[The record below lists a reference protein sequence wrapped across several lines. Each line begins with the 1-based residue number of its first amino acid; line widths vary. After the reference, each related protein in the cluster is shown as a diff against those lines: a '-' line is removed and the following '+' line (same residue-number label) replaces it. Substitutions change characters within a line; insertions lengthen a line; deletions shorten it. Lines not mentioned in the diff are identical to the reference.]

1 MYFSPRW
8 NKVGDN
14 QRRHYGKLFIAVKA
28 NVHHFSDDSACPSSP
43 GLLQC
48 LILGWLSL
56 QVRLWDFSAGRCVM
70 VLSGHG
76 QPTWGCSFHSSGQLL
91 ASCSADRTAKL
102 WDLESQCCQLTLRG
116 HTASVNS
123 VSFLPFSNLLL
134 TASADQTLS
143 VWDTRLGFC
152 MVTFHGHQYPCN
164 HASFSPTGNVMASC
178 DCHGIINL
186 WDIRQPALPISTV
199 VAGPMAANQVSFS
212 PAGKRLVVAC
222 SDSLVRIVEV
232 NSCEVSVLTGH
243 TDDVQ
248 SVTFDHK
255 GESVMSAGRDGI
267 INIWSCREC

>member
-1 MYFSPRW
+1 
-8 NKVGDN
+8 
-14 QRRHYGKLFIAVKA
+14 
-28 NVHHFSDDSACPSSP
+28 
-43 GLLQC
+43 
-48 LILGWLSL
+48 
-56 QVRLWDFSAGRCVM
+56 
-70 VLSGHG
+70 
-76 QPTWGCSFHSSGQLL
+76 
-91 ASCSADRTAKL
+91 
-102 WDLESQCCQLTLRG
+102 
-116 HTASVNS
+116 
-123 VSFLPFSNLLL
+123 
-134 TASADQTLS
+134 
-143 VWDTRLGFC
+143 
-152 MVTFHGHQYPCN
+152 
-164 HASFSPTGNVMASC
+164 MASC

-232 NSCEVSVLTGH
+232 NSCEVSVLSGH